1 VSQWFPLLRLQGE
14 VSGSIL
20 EISVVIQDGGI
31 CMGLFMLHASGVF
44 FITHVA
50 WCVFLLRD
58 AFFLLGAALF
68 TSLYKHHEAAIS
80 LEHIYGE
87 TP

>member
-1 VSQWFPLLRLQGE
+1 
-14 VSGSIL
+14 
-20 EISVVIQDGGI
+20 
-31 CMGLFMLHASGVF
+31 MGLFMLLQACFFYHTRGLVF
-44 FITHVA
+44 FFCWLCFTM
-50 WCVFLLRD
+50 L
-58 AFFLLGAALF
+58 FFLLGAALF

>member
-1 VSQWFPLLRLQGE
+1 VCF
-14 VSGSIL
+14 
-20 EISVVIQDGGI
+20 
-31 CMGLFMLHASGVF
+31 
-44 FITHVA
+44 
-50 WCVFLLRD
+50 FLLALLHD